1 MTVILAIC
9 LVSPAPAGQVPPND
23 RLPLRQKCEAVGANP
38 VKAQHVEESEKKEPV
53 SPNAGLSKPG
63 FMKAFEDRFG
73 PLSINGR
80 VVGYYQGA
88 NNVKIN
94 DQEIGDNKGFGYTL
108 DLELTWKPLRSGQLY
123 LRIHN
128 GYGKGADNH
137 LRNYLLANL
146 NTIADDNDE
155 YGDGVQ
161 LIEAYYTQRFLKD
174 NLFVSLGK
182 TDLETF
188 IDDNVFANDQNTQFV
203 GKPFVNNP
211 LIDTINEY
219 IPTLALGGS
228 LTRGLEVVALAQTMN
243 RPSGPVVWQE
253 KVGQNLFDD
262 PSFSIQMTHATR
274 LRGLKGNY
282 RLYGMW
288 ETYQYKD
295 SQGQRHDKVWA
306 VGLSLDQ
313 KVHEKVGLFARGSYG
328 RRKSFGLRWFCSVGG
343 QVSGIFPSR
352 RHDVFGMGVAGVG
365 YKQHVQGQNSGLE
378 THFEAYYRIVLND
391 YFAITPDIQCVIDP
405 AGKSDNDTIIAGM
418 LRGEFKF

>member
-1 MTVILAIC
+1 
-9 LVSPAPAGQVPPND
+9 
-23 RLPLRQKCEAVGANP
+23 
-38 VKAQHVEESEKKEPV
+38 
-53 SPNAGLSKPG
+53 
-63 FMKAFEDRFG
+63 MKAFEDRFG

-123 LRIHN
+123 LRIHH
-128 GYGKGADNH
+128 GYGKGADRH

-182 TDLETF
+182 TNLETF
-188 IDDNVFANDQNTQFV
+188 VDDNVFANDHNTQFV

-211 LIDTINEY
+211 LIDTIDDY

-295 SQGQRHDKVWA
+295 SQGQRHDKVWV

-352 RHDVFGMGVAGVG
+352 RRDVFGMGVAGVG
-365 YKQHVQGQNSGLE
+365 YKQQVRGQNSGME

-405 AGKSDNDTIIAGM
+405 AGRSDNDTIIAGM